1 MKANNLNWQS
11 IEASLYAISESLEIN
26 ANKAQETADELY
38 KLANQLHALN
48 QQKNSTDAEKMAF
61 YTLAQK
67 LISQKFDFSVSSADA
82 SAIDV
87 VSVPQAEKT
96 KPEFDKYWYSAPA
109 VPLNLPMGYQE
120 SMRWAEYNDRKL
132 NLGEAMDAFSLAL
145 DLSAN
150 IPFIY
155 DSVRENANRPQ
166 EFCAVLET
174 LTQMHRTHVNFL
186 KQDFEA
192 LQTDLLAGM
201 QVTKASK

>member
-1 MKANNLNWQS
+1 
-11 IEASLYAISESLEIN
+11 
-26 ANKAQETADELY
+26 
-38 KLANQLHALN
+38 
-48 QQKNSTDAEKMAF
+48 MAF

-82 SAIDV
+82 SAIDA

-120 SMRWAEYNDRKL
+120 TMQWAEYTDRKL
-132 NLGEAMDAFSLAL
+132 NLDEAMNAFALAL

-192 LQTDLLAGM
+192 LQTDLLAGLR
-201 QVTKASK
+201 VAKASK